1 MLNVI
6 SFLSWCILI
15 IMILL
20 VFANHKIAIIQN
32 CNFYIQYNK
41 KILIIKKKLVVM

>member
-20 VFANHKIAIIQN
+20 VFANHKITIIQN